1 MKRWRVWRE
10 ETGSQLVEF
19 VLVFPLIWVLLIF
32 AMDQFTIMY
41 NKQVALAAAFEAGR
55 TASLQPNAGLA
66 RYYAGLRADDELEQA
81 IGLKSSD
88 VEVIVNRRWRKGE
101 HLEARVSMTFS
112 LLASNRPYQIDESYF
127 MMVENAEE

>member
-10 ETGSQLVEF
+10 ERGSQLVEF
-19 VLVFPLIWVLLIF
+19 VLVFPLIWILLIF
-32 AMDQFTIMY
+32 ALDQFTIIY

-66 RYYAGLRADDELEQA
+66 KYYAGLRANDEFEQA
-81 IGLKSSD
+81 IGLGTSD
-88 VEVIVNRRWRKGE
+88 VEVIVNKRWRKGE

-112 LLASNRPYQIDESYF
+112 LLASRSPYHISESYY
-127 MMVENAEE
+127 MMVENAED